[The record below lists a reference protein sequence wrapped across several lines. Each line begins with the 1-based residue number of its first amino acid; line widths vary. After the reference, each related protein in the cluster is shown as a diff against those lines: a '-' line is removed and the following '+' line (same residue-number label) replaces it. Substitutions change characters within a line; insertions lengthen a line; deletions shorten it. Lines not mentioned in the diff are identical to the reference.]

1 MSGPP
6 HSVVIVGLGTVS
18 QTHLRVLE
26 QISGAN
32 VAAGVDIAG
41 DHGLTFRG
49 HPVPTYKSVQDASD
63 NHDPGTVVV
72 ATPTPT
78 HASVCAEVAASFPA
92 ARILVEKPAAANL
105 AEARFVLEDIGRR
118 QPVDVAYHM
127 SFSPEVMWGLQ
138 LTQAR
143 TDELGAPVAIQASF
157 TDPYQDELESAKSRY
172 GSSWIDSGINALSII
187 NRFADPAA
195 RVSLRGIGEQA
206 WSAFEAR
213 ITCRAGS
220 GEFTAL
226 VLTSWHVTDAAKTT
240 RVSYDSGA
248 ELVMDHTAVA
258 GYLVQDTQVS
268 AIFGSDRTIPR
279 RERHYLA
286 MYRWWLAEGNS
297 IVPAETSLRLHDILL
312 QPAS

>member
-6 HSVVIVGLGTVS
+6 HSVLIVGLGTVS

-105 AEARFVLEDIGRR
+105 AEARVVLEDIGRR
-118 QPVDVAYHM
+118 QPVEVAYHM
-127 SFSPEVMWGLQ
+127 SFSPEVVWGMQ
-138 LTQAR
+138 LAKER
-143 TDELGAPVAIQASF
+143 MDELGAPVAIQASF
-157 TDPYQDELESAKSRY
+157 TDPYQDELESAGARY
-172 GSSWIDSGINALSII
+172 GSSWIDSGINSLSIM
-187 NRFADPAA
+187 NRFADPVA
-195 RVSLRGIGEQA
+195 RMSLRRIGDEA

-213 ITCRAGS
+213 ITCRAGAS
-220 GEFTAL
+220 ELTAL
-226 VLTSWHVTDAAKTT
+226 TLTSWRVTDAAKTT
-240 RVSYDSGA
+240 R
-248 ELVMDHTAVA
+248 
-258 GYLVQDTQVS
+258 
-268 AIFGSDRTIPR
+268 
-279 RERHYLA
+279 
-286 MYRWWLAEGNS
+286 
-297 IVPAETSLRLHDILL
+297 
-312 QPAS
+312 